1 MHQSIL
7 KQAWEVEPST
17 GRFWVFKMVVD
28 FVDGAPSEDVKKD
41 FSGLPRSAMIDGM
54 VSPKPTALHKRSRSD
69 VSHTYSS
76 HFVCDGEQRSVLS
89 LLDSNKLSPPT
100 EPDLS
105 SRSLCGK
112 STFFATTVDT
122 CVPLGSVYCRA
133 ISAGIQGYR
142 VPAMARSYFAVLPS
156 FTAPTC
162 ARLGCKSDALPTYS
176 IQLHSIKSRYK
187 HAPRPHSKLPGSTIC
202 SGISSAQSPPR
213 LTPSASFSTPS
224 CGTSTPS
231 SCASS
236 VDRVFGVTS
245 RRTPGI
251 LSVDCVHDN
260 QSLSI
265 AFAGGSR
272 TMGLPPV
279 AITHVAGSAPCVE

>member
-1 MHQSIL
+1 
-7 KQAWEVEPST
+7 
-17 GRFWVFKMVVD
+17 MVVD
-28 FVDGAPSEDVKKD
+28 FADGAPSGDAKKGL
-41 FSGLPRSAMIDGM
+41 FGLPRSAVVDGV
-54 VSPKPTALHKRSRSD
+54 VSPKTMALHKRSRSD

-76 HFVCDGEQRSVLS
+76 HLVCDGEQRPILP
-89 LLDSNKLSPPT
+89 LLDDNKLSPSA

-112 STFFATTVDT
+112 STLSATAVDT
-122 CVPLGSVYCRA
+122 CIPLRPVYCRA
-133 ISAGIQGYR
+133 ISAGIQGCR
-142 VPAMARSYFAVLPS
+142 VPALTRSYFAALPS
-156 FTAPTC
+156 FTAPMYVH
-162 ARLGCKSDALPTYS
+162 LGSCKSDALPTYS

-187 HAPRPHSKLPGSTIC
+187 YAPRPHSKLPGSTIG

-236 VDRVFGVTS
+236 VDRAFGVTS

-265 AFAGGSR
+265 AFATGSR

-279 AITHVAGSAPCVE
+279 AITHVVGSASCVE